1 MKFKKGVILTQNG
14 DENILVPAGE
24 AGEAFSGMIKMNGTA
39 GFLAGLLQQ
48 ETDEDRL
55 TAALCA
61 HYDVSEDEARKNVQ
75 RMIKQLE
82 TVGLLE
88 Q

>member
-1 MKFKKGVILTQNG
+1 MKFKDGVILTRNG
-14 DENILVPAGE
+14 EENILVTSGE
-24 AGEAFSGMIKMNGTA
+24 AGDAFSGMIKMNGTA

-55 TAALCA
+55 TAALCE
-61 HYDVSEDEARKNVQ
+61 HYDVSEAEARENVK
-75 RMIKQLE
+75 RMVAQLE
-82 TVGLLE
+82 SVGLLE